1 MSEPR
6 RHFESCREIFAELSA
21 YLDGELPEDAC
32 REIEEHLRG
41 CSPCEAFL
49 ASLRTTVEL
58 CRRYAPGALPGP
70 IEQEAREQLWR
81 AYEQMLA
88 RRRSTGP

>member
-1 MSEPR
+1 MSDPM
-6 RHFESCREIFAELSA
+6 RHFRSCHEIFAELSA
-21 YLDGELPEDAC
+21 YLDGELPEEAC
-32 REIEEHLRG
+32 REIEEHLHG

-49 ASLRTTVEL
+49 VSLRKTVEL

-70 IEQEAREQLWR
+70 LREEARHALWR

-88 RRRSTGP
+88 RRRNSGL